1 MPGSEQGESQYRT
14 LYLNPEPPKF
24 PNLLITGGFLAR
36 GCGYRCANTSAEGTR
51 LIMDIPRPSNA
62 RAKMMRRIVLGAAA
76 ILLIGGVT
84 YGLSRLRPAAPSV
97 DRATVWSDE
106 VKRGPMLRE
115 LRGIGTLIPE
125 DIQWIPAQT
134 EAQVDRIVL
143 KPGAIVKS
151 DSIILELSN
160 LTLKRD
166 VLDSEYQLKA
176 AEADYANLK
185 VQVNG
190 ELLNQK
196 AAEAAVR
203 SEYEQ
208 AKIQHAVDE
217 KLAAEGI
224 GSTVTAELSKVKEE
238 QLGVRVQLE
247 GERTKNTADAAQA
260 RLQAQQSHV
269 DQQRALYE
277 LRHAELEALHVR
289 AGLNGVLQLV
299 PVEVGQHVLPG
310 TNLARVADP
319 KKLKAEV
326 KVAETQ
332 AKDAVIGQKATV
344 DTRNGVVAGHVSR
357 IDPSVQN
364 GTVTVD
370 VAIDG
375 PLPDGA
381 RPDLSVDGTIE
392 VENLKD
398 VLYVGR
404 PVHGASQ
411 STISLFK
418 LSSDGSEANRVNVKL
433 GRSSVNTVEILQG
446 LQVGDR
452 VILSD
457 MSQWDNYD
465 RVRLK

>member
-1 MPGSEQGESQYRT
+1 
-14 LYLNPEPPKF
+14 
-24 PNLLITGGFLAR
+24 
-36 GCGYRCANTSAEGTR
+36 
-51 LIMDIPRPSNA
+51 MDIPRPSNA
-62 RAKMMRRIVLGAAA
+62 RAKMIRRIVLGTAAV
-76 ILLIGGVT
+76 LLIGGVT

-125 DIQWIPAQT
+125 DIHWIPAQT
-134 EAQVDRIVL
+134 EGQVDRIVL

-166 VLDSEYQLKA
+166 VLDAQYQLKA

-185 VQVNG
+185 VQVNS

-238 QLGVRVQLE
+238 QLGVRIQLE
-247 GERTKNTADAAQA
+247 AERTKNTADAAQA
-260 RLQAQQSHV
+260 RLQAQASHV

-319 KKLKAEV
+319 KKLKAEI

-332 AKDAVIGQKATV
+332 AKDAVIGQKATI

-364 GTVTVD
+364 GTVTMD
-370 VAIDG
+370 IAIDG

-418 LSSDGSEANRVNVKL
+418 LTPDGSEATRVNVKL

>member
-1 MPGSEQGESQYRT
+1 
-14 LYLNPEPPKF
+14 
-24 PNLLITGGFLAR
+24 
-36 GCGYRCANTSAEGTR
+36 
-51 LIMDIPRPSNA
+51 MDIPRPSNA
-62 RAKMMRRIVLGAAA
+62 RAKMIRRIVIVALTL
-76 ILLIGGVT
+76 LLIGGVT
-84 YGLSRLRPAAPSV
+84 LGLSRLRPAAPSV
-97 DRATVWSDE
+97 DRATVWSDD
-106 VKRGPMLRE
+106 VKRGQMLCDV
-115 LRGIGTLIPE
+115 RGIGTLVPI

-143 KPGAIVKS
+143 RPGAVVKP

-166 VLDSEYQLKA
+166 VLDAEYQLKA

-185 VQVNG
+185 VQLSS
-190 ELLNQK
+190 ELMNQK
-196 AAEAAVR
+196 ATEAAVR
-203 SEYEQ
+203 SDYEQ

-217 KLAAEGI
+217 KLYAEGI
-224 GSTVTAELSKVKEE
+224 GAIVTAQLSGVKEQ
-238 QLGVRVQLE
+238 QLAIRLQLE
-247 GERTKNTADAAQA
+247 SERTKNSEDTQQA
-260 RLQAQQSHV
+260 RLQAQMARV

-289 AGLNGVLQLV
+289 AGINGVLQLV
-299 PVEVGQHVLPG
+299 PVEEGQHVTPG

-319 KKLKAEV
+319 KKLKAEI
-326 KVAETQ
+326 KIAETQ
-332 AKDAVIGQKATV
+332 AKDVIIGQSASI
-344 DTRNGVVAGHVSR
+344 DTRNGVVAGHVVR

-370 VAIDG
+370 VAFDG
-375 PLPDGA
+375 PLPPGA

-392 VENLKD
+392 IENLKD

-404 PVHGASQ
+404 PVHGTAQ
-411 STISLFK
+411 STIGLFK
-418 LSSDGSEANRVNVKL
+418 LSPDGSEATRVNVKL
-433 GRSSVNTVEILQG
+433 GRTSVNTVEVLQG

>member
-1 MPGSEQGESQYRT
+1 M
-14 LYLNPEPPKF
+14 
-24 PNLLITGGFLAR
+24 I
-36 GCGYRCANTSAEGTR
+36 
-51 LIMDIPRPSNA
+51 
-62 RAKMMRRIVLGAAA
+62 RRIVLGAAA
-76 ILLIGGVT
+76 VLLIGGVT
-84 YGLSRLRPAAPSV
+84 FGLSRLRPAAPTV

-166 VLDSEYQLKA
+166 VLDAEYQLKE
-176 AEADYANLK
+176 AEADYANQK
-185 VQVNG
+185 VQVNS

-196 AAEAAVR
+196 AAEAGVR

-217 KLAAEGI
+217 KLAADGI

-238 QLGVRVQLE
+238 QLAVRVQLE
-247 GERTKNTADAAQA
+247 ADRTKNTADAAQA
-260 RLQAQQSHV
+260 RLQAQMSHV

-319 KKLKAEV
+319 KRLKAEI

-344 DTRNGVVAGHVSR
+344 DTRNGMVTGHVSR

-364 GTVTVD
+364 GTVTMD

-418 LSSDGSEANRVNVKL
+418 LTPDGSEATRVNVKL